1 MNITSNLPDYTQ
13 DLTYQEMAN
22 LCVMAGLKVKYC
34 VLNEHIYARCNKYD
48 TIEMS
53 IEDIYNSWEHAG
65 KVLGHELA
73 HSIFER
79 SLLTEDT
86 HDEEKCDLLGDGL
99 YALAKLIALNKTEK
113 SGIEPNDNDSN
124 QT

>member
-1 MNITSNLPDYTQ
+1 MNITSNLPEYTQ

-34 VLNEHIYARCNKYD
+34 VLDERIYARCNKYD

-53 IEDIYNSWEHAG
+53 IEDIYDSREHAG

-73 HSIFER
+73 HSIFEQ
-79 SLLTEDT
+79 SLLMVDT
-86 HDEEKCDLLGDGL
+86 HDEKKCDLFGDGL
-99 YALAKLIALNKTEK
+99 FALAELIALNKSE
-113 SGIEPNDNDSN
+113 
-124 QT
+124 QR